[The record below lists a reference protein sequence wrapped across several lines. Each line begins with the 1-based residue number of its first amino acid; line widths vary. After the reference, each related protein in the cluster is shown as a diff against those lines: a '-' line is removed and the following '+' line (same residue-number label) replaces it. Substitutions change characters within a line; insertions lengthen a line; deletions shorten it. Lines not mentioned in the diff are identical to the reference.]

1 MILIPNF
8 DVNQL
13 NTSQLS
19 PLEMMI
25 LQQKMN
31 APAAY
36 HYNSPEALLFE
47 LRMRTEIVFA
57 ARALASSNATFATF
71 ENARCNERLWILE
84 EDGGFRL
91 RPGVS
96 PSDGI
101 RDIYQNGYLY
111 AFECATAMLIIL
123 YMAALNAIGEQVFN
137 VYFSGLYLRDWN
149 YDYDLRLVS
158 NNQVAAYPGDVLY
171 FKNPEHNPRTPEWQG
186 ENAVLLDDQLYFG
199 HGLGI
204 RTADSII
211 ASLNRKRIP
220 GSQVSAYLTDQ
231 VVHPDFEYVR
241 RLSLRDPQAVIAR
254 IGSHTWRG

>member
-19 PLEMMI
+19 PVEMNI
-25 LQQKMN
+25 LQQKWN
-31 APAAY
+31 NPAVY
-36 HYNSPEALLFE
+36 HYDSPESLLFE
-47 LRMRTEIVFA
+47 LRMRADLVAA
-57 ARALASSNATFATF
+57 ARALDASRATFATF
-71 ENARCNERLWILE
+71 ENARCNELLWILE
-84 EDGGFRL
+84 ENGGFRL

-96 PSDGI
+96 PAEGI
-101 RDIYQNGYLY
+101 RDIYRNGHLY
-111 AFECATAMLIIL
+111 AFECATAMLIIM
-123 YMAALNAIGEQVFN
+123 YMAALNAIGDPVFN
-137 VYFSGLYLRDWN
+137 VYFSDLYLRDWN

-158 NNQVAAYPGDVLY
+158 QNQVAAYPGDVLY
-171 FKNPEHNPRTPEWQG
+171 FKNPEHNPITPEWQG

-204 RTADSII
+204 RTAESII
-211 ASLNRKRIP
+211 ATLNRKRIP
-220 GSQVSAYLTDQ
+220 GSMFSAYLTDQ

-254 IGSHTWRG
+254 IGSCTWRG